1 MWLLV
6 FELKSL
12 EEHSVL
18 LSAEPSLQPQDKF
31 LDSITNLV
39 KGSHPQTDMTLFLLR
54 VGKYSYKLFVAC
66 LKSSSKQPLNFISK
80 GHFNLLRVIKYVNGG
95 LYNSKHIRIM

>member
-39 KGSHPQTDMTLFLLR
+39 KGSHPQTGMTLFLLI
-54 VGKYSYKLFVAC
+54 VGKYFSVHPINC
-66 LKSSSKQPLNFISK
+66 L
-80 GHFNLLRVIKYVNGG
+80 LLV
-95 LYNSKHIRIM
+95 